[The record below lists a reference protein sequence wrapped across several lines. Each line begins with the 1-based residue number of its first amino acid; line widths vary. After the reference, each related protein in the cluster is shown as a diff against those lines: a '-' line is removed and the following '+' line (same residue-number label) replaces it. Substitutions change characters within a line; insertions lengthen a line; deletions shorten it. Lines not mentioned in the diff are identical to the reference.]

1 MKRPNFLFYLFHF
14 SLNYPMWTIKI
25 TMIIRELHGPNRFLD
40 TKKERELDGQLKWC
54 MSQQRVFTQLSD
66 MDH

>member
-40 TKKERELDGQLKWC
+40 TKKERELDGA
-54 MSQQRVFTQLSD
+54 
-66 MDH
+66 